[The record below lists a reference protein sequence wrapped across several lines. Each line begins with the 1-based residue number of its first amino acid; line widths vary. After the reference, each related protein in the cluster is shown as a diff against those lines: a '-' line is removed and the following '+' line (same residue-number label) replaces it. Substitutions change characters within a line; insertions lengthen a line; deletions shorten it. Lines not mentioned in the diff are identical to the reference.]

1 MKCRKNTSGQ
11 VGVAQENI
19 TMRLLS
25 ANNVFDYSFGVAQEN
40 ITMRLL
46 SANNVLIIP
55 FRHINF
61 SLRNAPHG
69 PCNVKP

>member
-25 ANNVFDYSFGVAQEN
+25 ANNVLIIPLGVAQEN
-40 ITMRLL
+40 ITMRLF
-46 SANNVLIIP
+46 VC
-55 FRHINF
+55 R
-61 SLRNAPHG
+61 
-69 PCNVKP
+69 

>member
-11 VGVAQENI
+11 V
-19 TMRLLS
+19 
-25 ANNVFDYSFGVAQEN
+25 GVAQEN

-69 PCNVKP
+69 PYNVKP

>member
-40 ITMRLL
+40 ITMRLF
-46 SANNVLIIP
+46 V
-55 FRHINF
+55 
-61 SLRNAPHG
+61 
-69 PCNVKP
+69 CQ